1 MKILFTFFL
10 ACSCFTNAAAQ
21 KVSKELIAEYE
32 DTLKVMS
39 HIIMNGEHDTI
50 KQKAN
55 KGFIITLKEVLQYER
70 SFNYPFDS
78 LKTISIETSSDKR
91 VKIYSWF
98 LRRDNGSYNYFA
110 FVHYHNK
117 AKKRF
122 EESFELEEDFPD
134 RPTTPSAV
142 FIDRCKHFKVKS
154 PGKDWDRIWSM
165 STK

>member
-10 ACSCFTNAAAQ
+10 TFSFLTNAAAQ

-32 DTLKVMS
+32 DTLKVMA

-55 KGFIITLKEVLQYER
+55 KSFMITLKEVLQYER

-78 LKTISIETSSDKR
+78 LKTISIETSSDKK

-122 EESFELEEDFPD
+122 EVIEL
-134 RPTTPSAV
+134 
-142 FIDRCKHFKVKS
+142 IDNSVIVCLVRVS
-154 PGKDWDRIWSM
+154 
-165 STK
+165 